1 MKNVFK
7 ILLIIGMAL
16 MATACGAKPDIPEAT
31 GKAAQKPVSNG
42 STLEE
47 IKKKGE
53 ITIAVDDTFP
63 PMNYRNDK
71 NELVGFDVDLAKAV
85 SEELGVKANFIPTA
99 WDGILPGLDAKR
111 YDIIMSSMGIT
122 DERKQKVDFVE
133 YLRLGQILA
142 VQSGNPLNIQT
153 KEDLSGK
160 IVGVQMGSTSESAAK
175 EIDRVKELKAYNG
188 YTDVFNDL
196 ALGRVEGVI
205 VAEAVGRYYKSL
217 KPEVFDVAGDS
228 FLKLPVGIAVRKDD
242 DSLEK
247 ALNDAVQKLK
257 ENGTFSE
264 ISKKWFDEDV
274 TKQ

>member
-1 MKNVFK
+1 MKNLFR
-7 ILLIIGMAL
+7 ILLFIGVAL
-16 MATACGAKPDIPEAT
+16 LATACGAKPDIPEAT

-85 SEELGVKANFIPTA
+85 SKELGVKANFIPTA

-160 IVGVQMGSTSESAAK
+160 IVGVQMGSTSESAGK
-175 EIDRVKELKAYNG
+175 EIDGVKELKAYNG

-264 ISKKWFDEDV
+264 ISKKWFGEDV

>member
-1 MKNVFK
+1 MKK
-7 ILLIIGMAL
+7 ALRILLIIGVAL
-16 MATACGAKPDIPEAT
+16 MATACGAKPDIPEAAD
-31 GKAAQKPVSNG
+31 KASQKDASNG
-42 STLEE
+42 NTLEE

-85 SEELGVKANFIPTA
+85 SEELGVKVNFIPTA

-142 VQSGNPLNIQT
+142 VQSGNPLKIQT

-175 EIDRVKELKAYNG
+175 EIAGVKELKSYNG

-205 VAEAVGRYYKSL
+205 VAEAVGRYYKTL
-217 KPEVFDVAGDS
+217 KPEVFDVTGDP
-228 FLKLPVGIAVRKDD
+228 FLKMPVGIAVRKED

-247 ALNDAVQKLK
+247 ALNDAVQKLQ

-264 ISKKWFDEDV
+264 ISNKWFGEDV

>member
-1 MKNVFK
+1 MKKAIWFVL
-7 ILLIIGMAL
+7 ILAVTL
-16 MATACGAKPDIPEAT
+16 MATACGGKPDIPNAA
-31 GKAAQKPVSNG
+31 GKAAETSASNG
-42 STLEE
+42 NTLDE
-47 IKKKGE
+47 IMKKGE

-85 SEELGVKANFIPTA
+85 SDELGVKANFIPTA

-122 DERKQKVDFVE
+122 EERKQKVDFVE

-160 IVGVQMGSTSESAAK
+160 IVGVQMGSTSESAAR
-175 EIDRVKELKAYNG
+175 EIEGVKELKAYNG

-205 VAEAVGRYYKSL
+205 VAEAVGRYYETL
-217 KPEVFDVAGDS
+217 KPEVFDVAGDP
-228 FLKLPVGIAVRKDD
+228 FLKMPVGIAVRKQD

-247 ALNDAVQKLK
+247 ALNDAVEKLK
-257 ENGTFSE
+257 ENGTFTE
-264 ISKKWFDEDV
+264 ISDKWFGEDV

>member
-1 MKNVFK
+1 MKKAFK
-7 ILLIIGMAL
+7 FVLILMVAL
-16 MATACGAKPDIPEAT
+16 MATACGAKQDIPEAA
-31 GKAAQKPVSNG
+31 GKAAEKSATNG
-42 STLEE
+42 NTLEE

-71 NELVGFDVDLAKAV
+71 NELVGFDIDLAKAV

-122 DERKQKVDFVE
+122 EERKQKVDFVE

-142 VQSGNPLNIQT
+142 VQSGNPLNIRT

-160 IVGVQMGSTSESAAK
+160 KVGVQMGSTSESAAR
-175 EIDRVKELKAYNG
+175 EIDGVKELKAYNG

-205 VAEAVGRYYKSL
+205 VAEAVGRYYKTL
-217 KPEVFDVAGDS
+217 KPKVFDVAGDP
-228 FLKLPVGIAVRKDD
+228 FLKMPVGIAVRKDD

-257 ENGTFSE
+257 EDGTFSK
-264 ISKKWFDEDV
+264 ISNKWFGEDV
-274 TKQ
+274 TRQ